1 MRTPGKELND
11 APVTRLGNPINMR
24 VVLMNWYEPLLTGA
38 VLDLLIL
45 TLSGAGGLLVWRWLS
60 RLRRAQQR
68 ISTLE
73 RELAVYAEA
82 STRVA
87 ASVEAILLA
96 RVKPGESVHSS
107 RRYLLLQARERISQG
122 DELRTTARNLG
133 LSFDE
138 QRLLEKTQ
146 LVSVPGRSAAPQH
159 NRSAGAQQQVAPTD
173 VALPTP

>member
-1 MRTPGKELND
+1 
-11 APVTRLGNPINMR
+11 
-24 VVLMNWYEPLLTGA
+24 MNWYEPLLTGVA
-38 VLDLLIL
+38 LDLAIL
-45 TLSGAGGLLVWRWLS
+45 ALSLAGGLLVWRWLI
-60 RLRRAQQR
+60 RLRSAQQR

-107 RRYLLLQARERISQG
+107 RRYLLLQARERISRG
-122 DELRTTARNLG
+122 DEVSATARKLG

-138 QRLLEKTQ
+138 LRLLEKAQ
-146 LVSVPGRSAAPQH
+146 LVREQAAANGAQ
-159 NRSAGAQQQVAPTD
+159 NSRGAGAQQPAAFTD
-173 VALPTP
+173 AVLPVP